1 MSGGAV
7 PGLADLMAEGGPPA
21 ADRKAAAARV
31 VKRQLEQPEA
41 AAPPSA
47 HKRRNEVPSIEELAA
62 ESDEDDRDEEAK
74 EPDVRDGL
82 TGMQP
87 DDVKRM
93 LQEFN
98 KSGTEH
104 LKAVEAQV
112 KEQRALLDELV
123 KLNKRNVALAAKK
136 ADVRERV
143 MALQGPGVVAFGQ
156 PTKRRLF

>member
-7 PGLADLMAEGGPPA
+7 PGLADLMAEVGAPTA
-21 ADRKAAAARV
+21 EKKAAAARV
-31 VKRQLEQPEA
+31 VKRQLEQPA
-41 AAPPSA
+41 DDAPPTA

-62 ESDEDDRDEEAK
+62 ESDDDGQEGEEK

-82 TGMQP
+82 TGMTP
-87 DDVKRM
+87 ADVKRM
-93 LQEFN
+93 LEEFN

-112 KEQRALLDELV
+112 KEQRSLLDELV
-123 KLNKRNVALAAKK
+123 KLNKRNVAMAAKK

-143 MALQGPGVVAFGQ
+143 MALQPAGSVAFK
-156 PTKRRLF
+156 PPARRRLF